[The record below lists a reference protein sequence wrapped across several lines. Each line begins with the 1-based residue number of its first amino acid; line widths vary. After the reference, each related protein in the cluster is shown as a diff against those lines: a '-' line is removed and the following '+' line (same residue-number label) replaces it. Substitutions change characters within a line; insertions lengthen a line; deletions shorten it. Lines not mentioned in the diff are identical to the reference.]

1 MNYAFHAELIR
12 LRRPRVLVSA
22 AAPALAFALA
32 ASLAVVLSA
41 GGDPTAVADLEGSG
55 GGTAAFAVGAS
66 FTGILV
72 FVLFIAT
79 IATEFSQGTF
89 RTLLLR
95 QPRRLALLAGKMGA
109 LLAFA
114 AGVLAV
120 ALVGAFVVSLALA
133 PSQDVA
139 TGAWLSGEGLG
150 AAAGDY
156 ARVLAGWA
164 AWGTLGMALAV
175 LVRSVPIA
183 LGIGIAWSGPF
194 EHLIADVWTA
204 AEDWF
209 PGLLLE
215 DLAAGGE
222 ATLRTG
228 LVVAVYLALAG
239 GAAALTLRRRDVVG

>member
-1 MNYAFHAELIR
+1 MNSAFHAELIR
-12 LRRPRVLVSA
+12 LRRPRVLLSA
-22 AAPALAFALA
+22 GALALAFAVA
-32 ASLAVVLSA
+32 ASLAVVLPA
-41 GGDPTAVADLEGSG
+41 GGDPTAVADLEGPG

-66 FTGILV
+66 FTGLLV
-72 FVLFIAT
+72 LVLFIAT

-95 QPRRLALLAGKMGA
+95 QPRRLALLGGKMGA

-114 AGVLAV
+114 AGALAV
-120 ALVGAFVVSLALA
+120 ALVGAVAASLVLA
-133 PSQDVA
+133 PGQGVA
-139 TGAWLSGEGLG
+139 TGAWLSGEGLA

-156 ARVLAGWA
+156 ARVLAGWC

-175 LVRSVPIA
+175 VVRSVPIA

-194 EHLIADVWTA
+194 EHIVADVWTR

-215 DLAAGGE
+215 ELAGGE
-222 ATLRTG
+222 DATLRTT
-228 LVVAVYLALAG
+228 LVLAVYLAVAAG
-239 GAAALTLRRRDVVG
+239 GAALTLRRRDVVG

>member
-1 MNYAFHAELIR
+1 MNAAFHAELIK
-12 LRRPRVLVSA
+12 LRRPRVLASA
-22 AAPALAFALA
+22 AALALGFALT
-32 ASLAVVLSA
+32 ASLAVLLSA
-41 GGDPTAVADLEGSG
+41 GDGVAVADLEAPG
-55 GGTAAFAVGAS
+55 GGTQALAMGAP

-72 FVLFIAT
+72 FVLFIAA

-114 AGVLAV
+114 AGVLAL
-120 ALVGAFVVSLALA
+120 ALAGSFLVSLAVA
-133 PSQDVA
+133 PSQGVA

-156 ARVLAGWA
+156 VRVLAGWC

-175 LVRSVPIA
+175 GVRSVPIA

-194 EHLIADVWTA
+194 EHLLADVWA
-204 AEDWF
+204 AAQDWF

-215 DLAAGGE
+215 DLAEGDA
-222 ATLRTG
+222 AARTP
-228 LVVAVYLALAG
+228 LVLAVYLALAA
-239 GAAALTLRRRDVVG
+239 GASALALHRRDVVG